1 MTRFLNVVVM
11 TVAVLVMAPLAHAEP
26 VLVTSP
32 LARRGVVFNCMIANA
47 DTREVIVRVEALDS
61 TGNIDLGPSEVSLDP
76 GALVALGLPS
86 TEGSAFLYCRFTMVK
101 GSKGKVRANAC
112 ALSSVDNSG
121 PCLSVAEAR

>member
-61 TGNIDLGPSEVSLDP
+61 VGNIDLGPSEVEPRAPGRLLPWASPRPRDP
-76 GALVALGLPS
+76 HSCTAASPS
-86 TEGSAFLYCRFTMVK
+86 
-101 GSKGKVRANAC
+101 
-112 ALSSVDNSG
+112 
-121 PCLSVAEAR
+121 